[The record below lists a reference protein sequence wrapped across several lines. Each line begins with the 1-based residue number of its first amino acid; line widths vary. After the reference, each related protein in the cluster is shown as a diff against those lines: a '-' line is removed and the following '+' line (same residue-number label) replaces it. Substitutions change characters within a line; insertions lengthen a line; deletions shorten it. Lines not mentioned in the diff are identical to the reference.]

1 MVKKVLLFI
10 FACFVLVFFSF
21 SIFPYFRLLLLNMG
35 VVQEEV
41 SIAGTGSMYPTFP
54 KGSSDNEVVAASEIV
69 AWPKMRRYP
78 SGIEIFGSRLFS
90 YEIRHGD
97 IIEFENERTKMISKE
112 KHGREA
118 GFVKRVIALPRDT
131 IDIRD
136 GFIYLNNKIL
146 DEPYTAKP
154 RSTYG
159 GSFLADCR
167 KMTIPNDKAF
177 VLGDNRKASLDSRF
191 DLELV
196 DIEDINFVLSWDNQE
211 EYRELWRD
219 TKDDAKLAQTS
230 TLDPVHFLK
239 LLNEKRKNQ
248 NLKPYKY
255 NSLLSNSGKIRGSA
269 MIKYD
274 DFSQEA
280 TRSGVTLKDAV
291 RQAGYQNIIFAEVYT
306 RGYYE
311 AQELLENFLEFPETK
326 KILFSKK
333 YQDVGISSVWG
344 EIAGCPLQVIVTHL
358 GGYVPPNYTN
368 EEIES
373 WQRLIENLEKVL
385 PSWQA
390 LKDADSVDQ
399 GKVKR
404 LINLLNTRLD
414 SAGTILS
421 KMQANQWLD
430 NKEREMVKSDKNLAE
445 EIKNIIDELMKR

>member
-1 MVKKVLLFI
+1 MVKKVFLFI
-10 FACFVLVFFSF
+10 FTCLVLIFFSF
-21 SIFPYFRLLLLNMG
+21 SIFPYFRLLLLNIG

-54 KGSSDNEVVAASEIV
+54 KGSSDDGVVAASEIV

-78 SGIEIFGSRLFS
+78 SGIEVFGARIFP
-90 YEIRHGD
+90 YEITQGD
-97 IIEFENERTKMISKE
+97 IIEFDNEKTEAISKE
-112 KHGREA
+112 KYGREA
-118 GFVKRVIALPRDT
+118 GFVKRVIGLPGDT
-131 IDIRD
+131 IELKD
-136 GFIYLNNKIL
+136 GFVYLNNKIL

-159 GSFLADCR
+159 GDFLPDCR
-167 KMTIPNDKAF
+167 KMVVLDGKAF

-230 TLDPVHFLK
+230 TLDPLHFLK

-280 TRSGVTLKDAV
+280 TRSGVVLKDAIK
-291 RQAGYQNIIFAEVYT
+291 QAGYQNIIFAEVYT

-373 WQRLIENLEKVL
+373 WQNLIDNLEKVL

-390 LKDADSVDQ
+390 LRDVEGIDQ
-399 GKVKR
+399 GKVDR
-404 LINLLNTRLD
+404 LINLLNTRLNN
-414 SAGTILS
+414 ARRILS
-421 KMQANQWLD
+421 KMQANQWLND
-430 NKEREMVKSDKNLAE
+430 KEKKMVENDRKLAD
-445 EIKNIIDELMKR
+445 EINRIIDELMKR